1 VLAELRGEKPMDSG
15 GILRFGRLEW
25 MKLFGLYRGSAAGP
39 TGIDAVGF
47 GTKVAISR
55 RGTLTRQVD
64 MVSHDV
70 VIVGSGLA
78 GLRAAMELVG
88 HLDVAVLTKVY
99 PSRSHS
105 GAAQGGVAA
114 ALGNVDGDSIESHIY
129 DTVKGSD
136 FLGDQD
142 AIEILCNDAPRTI
155 YEMEHLGCPFS
166 RTEDHRINQRAFGGH
181 SHLRACFSADRTGHA
196 LLHTLFEQTFRH
208 GGKLKVYSEWHM
220 NRLIIKDGVCRGVV
234 AMDIK
239 SGRLEVFHAKAVL
252 FASGGYGQAF
262 KITSNA
268 SANTGDGIVAAYRAG
283 VPLQDMEFVQF
294 HPTGLYQHGI
304 LLSEAA
310 RGEGGYLLNGEGER
324 FMSKYAPSKMELGPR
339 DIVSRS
345 EQSEIN
351 EGRGAGP
358 NKEYVLLDLR
368 HLGEAKIMERLPQI
382 YHLAKDF
389 IGVDAIENPV
399 PIQPTAH
406 YSMGGIPA
414 DNDCQVYLD
423 EKGNQVEGFFAA
435 GECSCISVHGANR
448 LGTNSLLEALVF
460 GRRAG
465 KKMLDVV
472 PQMKWSPV
480 DEESEIEAVR
490 RDLGQLFDGEG
501 SEKVSAIREELK
513 ETMTYQVGV
522 YRNGED
528 TAQAQKKIAELR
540 KRFAR
545 VRVKDRREN
554 FNVNLFEVLE
564 LSHMLEF
571 SELIVSGAITRE
583 ESRGAHFRTDHPTRD
598 DQNWLKHTL
607 AFRTEDGGH
616 ELRYKPA
623 KITRFQ
629 PEERKY

>member
-1 VLAELRGEKPMDSG
+1 ME
-15 GILRFGRLEW
+15 
-25 MKLFGLYRGSAAGP
+25 
-39 TGIDAVGF
+39 
-47 GTKVAISR
+47 
-55 RGTLTRQVD
+55 
-64 MVSHDV
+64 
-70 VIVGSGLA
+70 LA
-78 GLRAAMELVG
+78 GQV
-88 HLDVAVLTKVY
+88 DVAVITKVY

-114 ALGNVDGDSIESHIY
+114 ALANVDGDSIEAHIY
-129 DTVKGSD
+129 DTVKGAD

-166 RTEDHRINQRAFGGH
+166 RTEDNKINQRAFGGH
-181 SHLRACFSADRTGHA
+181 SFLRACFSADRTGHA
-196 LLHTLFEQTFRH
+196 LLHTLFEQTYKQ
-208 GGKLKVYSEWHM
+208 GGKLQIYSEWHM
-220 NRLIIKDGVCRGVV
+220 NRLIIEDGVCRGVV
-234 AMDIK
+234 ALDMK
-239 SGRLEVFHAKAVL
+239 TGVLEVIHAKAVL

-268 SANTGDGIVAAYRAG
+268 VANTGDGIVAAYRAG

-304 LLSEAA
+304 LLTEGA
-310 RGEGGYLLNGEGER
+310 RGEGGYLINAEGER
-324 FMSKYAPSKMELGPR
+324 FMSRYAPSKMELGPR

-345 EQSEIN
+345 EQTEIN
-351 EGRGAGP
+351 DGRGAGP

-368 HLGEAKIMERLPQI
+368 HLGKAKIMERLPQVFN
-382 YHLAKDF
+382 LAQDF
-389 IGVDAIENPV
+389 IGVDCTEDPV

-423 EKGNQVEGFFAA
+423 EKGTRVEGFFAA

-465 KKMLDVV
+465 KKMLEVV
-472 PQMKWSPV
+472 PGMKHSAV
-480 DEESEIEAVR
+480 NEQREIDAAQREID
-490 RDLGQLFDGEG
+490 DLYSGDG
-501 SEKVSAIREELK
+501 SEDVSAIREELK
-513 ETMTYQVGV
+513 EIMTFKVGV
-522 YRNGED
+522 YRD
-528 TAQAQKKIAELR
+528 AADMQPAQAGIARLR
-540 KRFAR
+540 ERFAK
-545 VRVKDRREN
+545 VQVKDTGKQ
-554 FNVNLFEVLE
+554 FNLNLLETLE
-564 LSHMLEF
+564 LSNMLEF
-571 SELIVSGAITRE
+571 SELIVDGGLARE

-598 DQNWLKHTL
+598 DENWMKHTM

-616 ELRYKPA
+616 ELRYKPV
-623 KITRFQ
+623 KVTRFE

>member
-1 VLAELRGEKPMDSG
+1 
-15 GILRFGRLEW
+15 
-25 MKLFGLYRGSAAGP
+25 
-39 TGIDAVGF
+39 
-47 GTKVAISR
+47 
-55 RGTLTRQVD
+55 
-64 MVSHDV
+64 
-70 VIVGSGLA
+70 
-78 GLRAAMELVG
+78 MELVR
-88 HLDVAVLTKVY
+88 HLDVAVVTKVY

-114 ALGNVDGDSIESHIY
+114 ALGNVDDDSVEAHIY

-142 AIEILCNDAPRTI
+142 SIEILCGDAPRTI

-166 RTEDHRINQRAFGGH
+166 RTEDHKINQRAFGGH
-181 SHLRACFSADRTGHA
+181 TYLRACFSADRTGHA
-196 LLHTLFEQTFRH
+196 LLHTLVEQTYKQ
-208 GGKLKVYSEWHM
+208 GGKLRVYSEWHM
-220 NRLIIKDGVCRGVV
+220 NRLIIEDGVCRGVV

-239 SGRLEVFHAKAVL
+239 TGQLEVIRAKAVL

-304 LLSEAA
+304 LLTEGA
-310 RGEGGYLLNGEGER
+310 RGEGGYLINADGER
-324 FMSKYAPSKMELGPR
+324 FMSRYAPSKMELGPR

-345 EQSEIN
+345 EQTEIN

-358 NKEYVLLDLR
+358 NQDYVLLDLR
-368 HLGEAKIMERLPQI
+368 HLGKAKIMERLPQV
-382 YHLAKDF
+382 YNLAKDF
-389 IGVDAIENPV
+389 IGVDCIEDPV

-423 EKGNQVEGFFAA
+423 EKGAHVEGFFVA
-435 GECSCISVHGANR
+435 GECSCTSVHGANR

-472 PQMKWSPV
+472 PSLAQAGV
-480 DEESEIEAVR
+480 NEELELEAARDEIEALYAG
-490 RDLGQLFDGEG
+490 DG
-501 SEKVSAIREELK
+501 SEDLHAIREELK
-513 ETMTYQVGV
+513 ETMTYRVGV
-522 YRNGED
+522 YRCAED
-528 TAQAQKKIAELR
+528 MQQAQATIRGLR
-540 KRFAR
+540 ERFR
-545 VRVKDRREN
+545 KVQVKDRGEH
-554 FNVNLFEVLE
+554 FNLNLLEALE
-564 LSHMLEF
+564 LSNMLEY
-571 SELIVSGAITRE
+571 SELIVDGGLARQ
-583 ESRGAHFRTDHPTRD
+583 ESRGAHFRTDFPARD
-598 DQNWLKHTL
+598 DVNWLQHTL
-607 AFRTEDGGH
+607 AFRSDDGGH
-616 ELRYKPA
+616 ELRYKPVT
-623 KITRFQ
+623 ITRFQ

>member
-1 VLAELRGEKPMDSG
+1 MN
-15 GILRFGRLEW
+15 
-25 MKLFGLYRGSAAGP
+25 
-39 TGIDAVGF
+39 
-47 GTKVAISR
+47 
-55 RGTLTRQVD
+55 
-64 MVSHDV
+64 SHDV

-78 GLRAAMELVG
+78 GLRAALELAG
-88 HLDVAVLTKVY
+88 HVDVAIVTKVY

-142 AIEILCNDAPRTI
+142 SIEILCNDAPRTI

-166 RTEDHRINQRAFGGH
+166 RTEDNKINQRAFGGH
-181 SHLRACFSADRTGHA
+181 SYLRACFSADRTGHA
-196 LLHTLFEQTFRH
+196 LLHTLFEQTYKQ
-208 GGKLKVYSEWHM
+208 GGKLRIYSEWHV
-220 NRLIIKDGVCRGVV
+220 NRLIIEDGVCRGVV
-234 AMDIK
+234 ALDMK
-239 SGRLEVFHAKAVL
+239 TGKLEVLHAKAVL

-268 SANTGDGIVAAYRAG
+268 AANTGDGIVAAYRAG

-304 LLSEAA
+304 LLTEGA
-310 RGEGGYLLNGEGER
+310 RGEGGYLINADGER
-324 FMSKYAPSKMELGPR
+324 FMSAYAPSKMELGPR

-345 EQSEIN
+345 EQTEIN

-368 HLGEAKIMERLPQI
+368 HLGRDKILERLPQV
-382 YHLAKDF
+382 YNLAKDF
-389 IGVDAIENPV
+389 IGVDCIEDPV

-414 DNDCQVYLD
+414 DNDCQVFLD
-423 EKGNQVEGFFAA
+423 EKDTPVEGFFVA
-435 GECSCISVHGANR
+435 GECSCTSVHGANR

-472 PQMKWSPV
+472 PGMQHSPV
-480 DEESEIEAVR
+480 NEEREIAAAQSEIDELYAG
-490 RDLGQLFDGEG
+490 DG
-501 SEKVSAIREELK
+501 SEDLSVIREELK
-513 ETMTYQVGV
+513 ETMTYKVGV
-522 YRNGED
+522 YRD
-528 TAQAQKKIAELR
+528 AADMQPAQASIGQLR
-540 KRFAR
+540 QRFAK
-545 VRVKDRREN
+545 VRVKDQGKK
-554 FNVNLFEVLE
+554 FNLNLLEALE
-564 LSHMLEF
+564 LSNMLEYT
-571 SELIVSGAITRE
+571 ELIVDGGLARQ
-583 ESRGAHFRTDHPTRD
+583 ESRGAHFRTDFPTRD
-598 DQNWLKHTL
+598 DESWLKHTM

-616 ELRYKPA
+616 ELRYKPVR
-623 KITRFQ
+623 ITRFQ

>member
-1 VLAELRGEKPMDSG
+1 M
-15 GILRFGRLEW
+15 
-25 MKLFGLYRGSAAGP
+25 Y
-39 TGIDAVGF
+39 
-47 GTKVAISR
+47 
-55 RGTLTRQVD
+55 
-64 MVSHDV
+64 SHDV

-88 HLDVAVLTKVY
+88 HLDVAVVTKVY

-114 ALGNVDGDSIESHIY
+114 ALGNVDGDTVEAHIY
-129 DTVKGSD
+129 DTVKGAD

-142 AIEILCNDAPRTI
+142 SIEILCNDAPRTI

-166 RTEDHRINQRAFGGH
+166 RTEDNKLNQRAFGGH
-181 SHLRACFSADRTGHA
+181 SYLRACFSADRTGHA
-196 LLHTLFEQTFRH
+196 LLHTLVEQTYKQ
-208 GGKLKVYSEWHM
+208 GGKLRVYSEWHM
-220 NRLIIKDGVCRGVV
+220 NRLIIQDGVCRGVV
-234 AMDIK
+234 VMDIK
-239 SGRLEVFHAKAVL
+239 TGKLEVIRAKAVL

-268 SANTGDGIVAAYRAG
+268 AANTGDGIVAAYRAG

-304 LLSEAA
+304 LLTEGA
-310 RGEGGYLLNGEGER
+310 RGEGGYLINAEGDR
-324 FMSKYAPSKMELGPR
+324 FMASYAPSKMELGPR

-345 EQSEIN
+345 EQTEIN

-358 NKEYVLLDLR
+358 NKDYVLLDLR
-368 HLGEAKIMERLPQI
+368 HLGKTKIMERLPQV
-382 YHLAKDF
+382 YNLAKDF
-389 IGVDAIENPV
+389 IGVDCIENPV

-423 EKGNQVEGFFAA
+423 EKGQHVVGFFVA
-435 GECSCISVHGANR
+435 GECSCTSVHGANR

-472 PQMKWSPV
+472 PGLTQAAV
-480 DEESEIEAVR
+480 NEESELEAAR
-490 RDLGQLFDGEG
+490 EEIDKLYAGDG
-501 SEKVSAIREELK
+501 SENLSVIREELK

-522 YRNGED
+522 YRCAED
-528 TAQAQKKIAELR
+528 MLKAQAKIKSLR
-540 KRFAR
+540 ERFR
-545 VRVKDRREN
+545 KVQVKDRGKN
-554 FNVNLFEVLE
+554 FNLNLLDSLE
-564 LSHMLEF
+564 LSNMLEY
-571 SELIVSGAITRE
+571 SELIVDGGLARQ
-583 ESRGAHFRTDHPTRD
+583 ESRGAHFRTDFPTRD
-598 DQNWLKHTL
+598 DVNWMQHTL
-607 AFRTEDGGH
+607 AFRTDDGGH
-616 ELRYKPA
+616 ELRYKPVT
-623 KITRFQ
+623 ITRFQ

>member
-1 VLAELRGEKPMDSG
+1 
-15 GILRFGRLEW
+15 
-25 MKLFGLYRGSAAGP
+25 
-39 TGIDAVGF
+39 
-47 GTKVAISR
+47 
-55 RGTLTRQVD
+55 
-64 MVSHDV
+64 
-70 VIVGSGLA
+70 
-78 GLRAAMELVG
+78 MELAG
-88 HLDVAVLTKVY
+88 HLDVAVVTKVY

-114 ALGNVDGDSIESHIY
+114 ALANVDGDSIEAHIY

-155 YEMEHLGCPFS
+155 YEMEHWGCPFS
-166 RTEDHRINQRAFGGH
+166 RTEDQKINQRAFGGH
-181 SHLRACFSADRTGHA
+181 SFKRAAFSADRTGHA
-196 LLHTLFEQTFRH
+196 LLHTLFEQTYKA
-208 GGKLKVYSEWHM
+208 GGKLRIYSEWHM
-220 NRLIIKDGVCRGVV
+220 NRLIIEDGICRGVV
-234 AMDIK
+234 LMDMK
-239 SGRLEVFHAKAVL
+239 TGALEVIRAKAVL
-252 FASGGYGQAF
+252 FGTGGYGQAF

-268 SANTGDGIVAAYRAG
+268 VANTGDGIVAAYRAG

-310 RGEGGYLLNGEGER
+310 RGEGAYLLNREGER
-324 FMSKYAPSKMELGPR
+324 FMQKYAPAKMELGPR

-345 EQSEIN
+345 EQAEIN

-358 NKEYVLLDLR
+358 NQDYVLLDLR
-368 HLGEAKIMERLPQI
+368 HLGAEKILERLPQI
-382 YHLAKDF
+382 YNLAKDF
-389 IGVDAIENPV
+389 IGVDSIEDPV

-423 EKGNQVEGFFAA
+423 ETGRHVEGFFVA

-472 PQMKWSPV
+472 PGMQLSPV
-480 DEESEIEAVR
+480 DEQREIQAAQQEIETAYA
-490 RDLGQLFDGEG
+490 G
-501 SEKVSAIREELK
+501 SGREDPSQIRAELK
-513 ETMTYQVGV
+513 EMMTTQVGV

-528 TAQAQKKIAELR
+528 MQAAQAKLRELR
-540 KRFAR
+540 QRFNE
-545 VRVKDRREN
+545 VKVVDAGKS
-554 FNVNLFEVLE
+554 FNMNLLDALE
-564 LSHMLEF
+564 LGNMLEYA
-571 SELIVSGAITRE
+571 ELIVDGGLARE

-598 DQNWLKHTL
+598 DESWLKHTL

-616 ELRYKPA
+616 ELRYKPVT
-623 KITRFQ
+623 ITRFQ

>member
-1 VLAELRGEKPMDSG
+1 M
-15 GILRFGRLEW
+15 
-25 MKLFGLYRGSAAGP
+25 Y
-39 TGIDAVGF
+39 
-47 GTKVAISR
+47 
-55 RGTLTRQVD
+55 
-64 MVSHDV
+64 SHDV

-88 HLDVAVLTKVY
+88 HLDVAVVTKVY

-114 ALGNVDGDSIESHIY
+114 ALGNVDDDSVEAHIY

-136 FLGDQD
+136 FLGNQD
-142 AIEILCNDAPRTI
+142 SIEILCNDAPRTI

-166 RTEDHRINQRAFGGH
+166 RTEDHKINQRAFGGH
-181 SHLRACFSADRTGHA
+181 TYLRACFSADRTGHA
-196 LLHTLFEQTFRH
+196 LLHTLVEQTYKQ
-208 GGKLKVYSEWHM
+208 GGKLRVYSEWHM
-220 NRLIIKDGVCRGVV
+220 NRLIVEDGVCRGVA

-239 SGRLEVFHAKAVL
+239 TGRLEVLRAKAVL

-268 SANTGDGIVAAYRAG
+268 VANTGDGIVAAYRAG

-304 LLSEAA
+304 LLTEGA
-310 RGEGGYLLNGEGER
+310 RGEGGYLINADGER
-324 FMSKYAPSKMELGPR
+324 FMSRYAPSKMELGPR

-345 EQSEIN
+345 EQTEIN

-358 NKEYVLLDLR
+358 NKDYVLLDLR
-368 HLGEAKIMERLPQI
+368 HLGKAKIMERLPQV
-382 YHLAKDF
+382 YNLAKDF
-389 IGVDAIENPV
+389 IGVDCIEDAV

-423 EKGNQVEGFFAA
+423 EKGTHVEGFFVA
-435 GECSCISVHGANR
+435 GECSCTSVHGANR

-465 KKMLDVV
+465 KTMLDVV
-472 PQMKWSPV
+472 PGLAQAAV
-480 DEESEIEAVR
+480 NEERELEAAREEIEELYAG
-490 RDLGQLFDGEG
+490 DG
-501 SEKVSAIREELK
+501 SEDLSVIREELK

-522 YRNGED
+522 YRCAED
-528 TAQAQKKIAELR
+528 MQQAQTKIAKLR
-540 KRFAR
+540 ERFR
-545 VRVKDRREN
+545 KIQVKDRGEN
-554 FNVNLFEVLE
+554 FNLNLLDALE
-564 LSHMLEF
+564 LSNMLEY
-571 SELIVSGAITRE
+571 SELIVDGGLARQ
-583 ESRGAHFRTDHPTRD
+583 ESRGAHFRTDFPTRD
-598 DQNWLKHTL
+598 DVNWLQHTL
-607 AFRTEDGGH
+607 AFRTADGGH
-616 ELRYKPA
+616 ELRYKPVT
-623 KITRFQ
+623 ITRFQ

>member
-1 VLAELRGEKPMDSG
+1 
-15 GILRFGRLEW
+15 
-25 MKLFGLYRGSAAGP
+25 
-39 TGIDAVGF
+39 
-47 GTKVAISR
+47 
-55 RGTLTRQVD
+55 
-64 MVSHDV
+64 
-70 VIVGSGLA
+70 
-78 GLRAAMELVG
+78 LRAAMELAGQV
-88 HLDVAVLTKVY
+88 DVAVITKVY

-114 ALGNVDGDSIESHIY
+114 ALANVDGDSIEAHIY
-129 DTVKGSD
+129 DTVKGAD

-166 RTEDHRINQRAFGGH
+166 RTEDNKINQRAFGGH
-181 SHLRACFSADRTGHA
+181 SFLRACFSADRTGHA
-196 LLHTLFEQTFRH
+196 LLHTLFEQTYKQ
-208 GGKLKVYSEWHM
+208 GGKLQIYSEWHM
-220 NRLIIKDGVCRGVV
+220 NRLIIEDGVCRGVV
-234 AMDIK
+234 ALDMK
-239 SGRLEVFHAKAVL
+239 TGVLEVIHAKAVL

-268 SANTGDGIVAAYRAG
+268 VANTGDGIVAAYRAG

-304 LLSEAA
+304 LLTEGA
-310 RGEGGYLLNGEGER
+310 RGEGGYLINAEGER
-324 FMSKYAPSKMELGPR
+324 FMSRYAPSKMELGPR

-345 EQSEIN
+345 EQTEIN

-368 HLGEAKIMERLPQI
+368 HLGKAKIMERLPQVFN
-382 YHLAKDF
+382 LAQDF
-389 IGVDAIENPV
+389 IGVDCTEDPV

-423 EKGNQVEGFFAA
+423 EKGTRVEGFFAA

-465 KKMLDVV
+465 KKMLEVV
-472 PQMKWSPV
+472 PGMKHSAV
-480 DEESEIEAVR
+480 NEQREIDAAQREID
-490 RDLGQLFDGEG
+490 DLYSGDG
-501 SEKVSAIREELK
+501 SEDVSAIREELK
-513 ETMTYQVGV
+513 EIMTFKVGV
-522 YRNGED
+522 YRD
-528 TAQAQKKIAELR
+528 AADMQPAQAGIARLR
-540 KRFAR
+540 ERFAK
-545 VRVKDRREN
+545 VQVKDTGKQ
-554 FNVNLFEVLE
+554 FNLNLLETLE
-564 LSHMLEF
+564 LSNMLEF
-571 SELIVSGAITRE
+571 SELIVDGGLARE

-598 DQNWLKHTL
+598 DENWMKHTM

-616 ELRYKPA
+616 ELRYKPV
-623 KITRFQ
+623 KVTRFE

>member
-1 VLAELRGEKPMDSG
+1 M
-15 GILRFGRLEW
+15 I
-25 MKLFGLYRGSAAGP
+25 
-39 TGIDAVGF
+39 
-47 GTKVAISR
+47 
-55 RGTLTRQVD
+55 
-64 MVSHDV
+64 SHDV

-88 HLDVAVLTKVY
+88 HLDVAVVTKVY

-114 ALGNVDGDSIESHIY
+114 ALGNVDGDSVEAHIY

-142 AIEILCNDAPRTI
+142 AIEILCSDAPRTI

-166 RTEDHRINQRAFGGH
+166 RTADHKINQRAFGGH
-181 SHLRACFSADRTGHA
+181 TYLRACFSADRTGHA
-196 LLHTLFEQTFRH
+196 LLHTLVEQTYKQ
-208 GGKLKVYSEWHM
+208 GGKLRVYSEWHM
-220 NRLIIKDGVCRGVV
+220 NRLIIQDGVCRGVV
-234 AMDIK
+234 VMDIK
-239 SGRLEVFHAKAVL
+239 TGQLEVLGARAVL

-268 SANTGDGIVAAYRAG
+268 AANTGDGIVAAYRAG

-304 LLSEAA
+304 LLTEGA
-310 RGEGGYLLNGEGER
+310 RGEGGYLINADGER
-324 FMSKYAPSKMELGPR
+324 FMSRYAPSKMELGPR

-345 EQSEIN
+345 EQTEIN

-368 HLGEAKIMERLPQI
+368 HLGRAKIMERLPQV
-382 YHLAKDF
+382 YNLAKDF
-389 IGVDAIENPV
+389 IGVDCVENPV

-423 EKGNQVEGFFAA
+423 EKGTHVEGFFVA

-465 KKMLDVV
+465 KRMLDVV
-472 PQMKWSPV
+472 PGLKQPAV
-480 DEESEIEAVR
+480 NEELEIEAA
-490 RDLGQLFDGEG
+490 RDEIEALYAGDG
-501 SEKVSAIREELK
+501 SEDLNAIREELK

-522 YRNGED
+522 YRCAED
-528 TAQAQKKIAELR
+528 MQQAQTTLERLRERFRKIQ
-540 KRFAR
+540 
-545 VRVKDRREN
+545 VKDRGRN
-554 FNVNLFEVLE
+554 FNLNLLEALE
-564 LSHMLEF
+564 LSNMLEY
-571 SELIVSGAITRE
+571 SELIVDGGLARQ
-583 ESRGAHFRTDHPTRD
+583 ESRGAHFRTDFPTRD
-598 DQNWLKHTL
+598 DANWLKHTL
-607 AFRTEDGGH
+607 AFRTDDGGH
-616 ELRYKPA
+616 ELRYKPVT
-623 KITRFQ
+623 ITRFQ

>member
-1 VLAELRGEKPMDSG
+1 M
-15 GILRFGRLEW
+15 
-25 MKLFGLYRGSAAGP
+25 Y
-39 TGIDAVGF
+39 
-47 GTKVAISR
+47 
-55 RGTLTRQVD
+55 
-64 MVSHDV
+64 SHDV

-88 HLDVAVLTKVY
+88 HLDVAVITKVY

-114 ALGNVDGDSIESHIY
+114 ALGNVDDDSIEAHIY

-166 RTEDHRINQRAFGGH
+166 RTEDNRINQRAFGGH
-181 SHLRACFSADRTGHA
+181 SYLRACFSADRTGHA
-196 LLHTLFEQTFRH
+196 LLHTLFEQTYKQS
-208 GGKLKVYSEWHM
+208 GKLKIYSEWHM
-220 NRLIIKDGVCRGVV
+220 NRLIIEDGICRGVV
-234 AMDIK
+234 ATEIATGKM
-239 SGRLEVFHAKAVL
+239 EVLQAKAVL
-252 FASGGYGQAF
+252 FGTGGYGQAF

-304 LLSEAA
+304 LLTEGA

-324 FMSKYAPSKMELGPR
+324 FMSTYAPSKMELGPR

-345 EQSEIN
+345 EQTEIN
-351 EGRGAGP
+351 DGRGAGP

-368 HLGEAKIMERLPQI
+368 HLGKAKIMERLPQV
-382 YHLAKDF
+382 YNLAKDF
-389 IGVDAIENPV
+389 IGVDCIEDPV

-423 EKGNQVEGFFAA
+423 EKGAYVQGFFVA

-472 PQMKWSPV
+472 PQLKLSPV
-480 DEESEIEAVR
+480 NEQREIEAVE
-490 RDLGQLFDGEG
+490 RDMEALSEGDGTE
-501 SEKVSAIREELK
+501 SMSAIREELK

-522 YRNGED
+522 YRDAAGMEP
-528 TAQAQKKIAELR
+528 AQAKLRELR
-540 KRFAR
+540 TRFAKTR
-545 VRVKDRREN
+545 VEDKGKN
-554 FNVNLFEVLE
+554 FNVNLFEAIA
-564 LSHMLEF
+564 LSNMLEF
-571 SELIVSGAITRE
+571 SELILDGAMVRE

-598 DQNWLKHTL
+598 DNNWLKHTL

-616 ELRYKPA
+616 ELRYKPV

>member
-1 VLAELRGEKPMDSG
+1 M
-15 GILRFGRLEW
+15 
-25 MKLFGLYRGSAAGP
+25 Y
-39 TGIDAVGF
+39 
-47 GTKVAISR
+47 
-55 RGTLTRQVD
+55 
-64 MVSHDV
+64 SHDV

-88 HLDVAVLTKVY
+88 QMDVAVITKVY

-114 ALGNVDGDSIESHIY
+114 ALGNVDGDSVEAHIY
-129 DTVKGSD
+129 DTVKGAD
-136 FLGDQD
+136 YLGDQD

-166 RTEDHRINQRAFGGH
+166 RTEDHKINQRAFGGH
-181 SHLRACFSADRTGHA
+181 SFLRACFSADRTGHA
-196 LLHTLFEQTFRH
+196 LLHTLVEQTYKQ

-220 NRLIIKDGVCRGVV
+220 NRLIVEDGVCRGVV

-239 SGRLEVFHAKAVL
+239 TGRLEVFRAKAVL

-268 SANTGDGIVAAYRAG
+268 AANTGDGIVAAYRAG
-283 VPLQDMEFVQF
+283 IPLQDMEFVQF

-304 LLSEAA
+304 LLTEGA
-310 RGEGGYLLNGEGER
+310 RGEGGYLINADGDR
-324 FMSKYAPSKMELGPR
+324 FMSTYAPSKMELGPR

-345 EQSEIN
+345 EQTEIN

-368 HLGEAKIMERLPQI
+368 HLGKEKIMERLPQV
-382 YHLAKDF
+382 YNLAKDF
-389 IGVDAIENPV
+389 IGVDCIEDPV

-423 EKGNQVEGFFAA
+423 DKGQQVTGFFVA

-465 KKMLDVV
+465 KKMLDVTPGLKLADV
-472 PQMKWSPV
+472 N
-480 DEESEIEAVR
+480 EERELEAAKKEIATLYAG
-490 RDLGQLFDGEG
+490 DG
-501 SEKVSAIREELK
+501 SEDLSVIREELK
-513 ETMTYQVGV
+513 EIMTYKVGV
-522 YRNGED
+522 YRCAD
-528 TAQAQKKIAELR
+528 DMLQARSEIKGLR
-540 KRFAR
+540 ERFAK
-545 VRVKDRREN
+545 VQVKDPGTN
-554 FNVNLFEVLE
+554 FNLNLIDALE
-564 LSHMLEF
+564 LSNMLEY
-571 SELIVSGAITRE
+571 SELIVSGGLARE
-583 ESRGAHFRTDHPTRD
+583 ESRGAHFRTDFPTRD
-598 DQNWLKHTL
+598 DQNWMHHTM

-616 ELRYKPA
+616 ELRYKPVTV
-623 KITRFQ
+623 TRFQ